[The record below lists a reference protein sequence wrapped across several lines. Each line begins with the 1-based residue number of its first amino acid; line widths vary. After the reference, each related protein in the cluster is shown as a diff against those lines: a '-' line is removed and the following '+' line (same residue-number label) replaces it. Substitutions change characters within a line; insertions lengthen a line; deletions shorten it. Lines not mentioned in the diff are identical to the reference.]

1 MFGETVAN
9 SLSGQKHPIKPS
21 SHKQDPKAVEDSHPG
36 IVTILDVLAVT
47 GEVRITFIFYLYNL
61 FSSIW

>member
-9 SLSGQKHPIKPS
+9 SLSGPKHASKPS
-21 SHKQDPKAVEDSHPG
+21 SHKQDSKVVEDSSPG

-47 GEVRITFIFYLYNL
+47 GEVRVNL
-61 FSSIW
+61 SLL